1 MRRKTDDSVEQTPL
15 LNALAEFRYQ
25 LRLFQ
30 QFSENAAQS
39 VGLHSQQHQLLL
51 QIAGIQEG
59 GAATI
64 SYAAERLGL
73 RHHSVVELVNRCVE
87 EGLMLRAEDKDD
99 RRKVI
104 LVLTPR
110 GRKVLHSLS
119 EFHARELRELG
130 PGLIRSLKK
139 VETLFDRQ
147 SLASSKAS
155 TVKPANSLSR
165 FYNK

>member
-1 MRRKTDDSVEQTPL
+1 MSPKADIQVDQAPL
-15 LNALAEFRYQ
+15 LQALAEFRYQ

-30 QFSENAAQS
+30 QFSENAAQH

-51 QIAGIQEG
+51 QIAGIQAD

-73 RHHSVVELVNRCVE
+73 RHHSVVELVNRSVE
-87 EGLMLRAEDKDD
+87 EGLLLRSEDKDD

-104 LVLTPR
+104 LLLTTK
-110 GRKVLHSLS
+110 GRKVLHLLS
-119 EFHARELRELG
+119 EFHAKELLELG

-147 SLASSKAS
+147 SSNFTDEVAVKAIH
-155 TVKPANSLSR
+155 R
-165 FYNK
+165 MEHR